1 LQREKGKEKTMSAE
15 KLDDTLDVIEKL
27 IETCRDGQ
35 AGYLEAAEHS
45 RNHELRA
52 FFSQQALERAKF
64 AGELETEARHLVE
77 ADPGR
82 KPSMASTL
90 HRAWIDLKH
99 KLGAGD
105 PSILES
111 VEAGESVARE
121 HYRDALKAGLPRAV
135 QEIVER
141 QAESVFAAHEQVRTL
156 QGVYKRA
163 A

>member
-1 LQREKGKEKTMSAE
+1 MCAE
-15 KLDDTLDVIEKL
+15 MVDNTIDVIEKL

-35 AGYLEAAEHS
+35 AGYLEAAEHA

-52 FFSQQALERAKF
+52 FFSQQGLERAKF
-64 AGELETEARHLVE
+64 AGELESEARHLGE
-77 ADPGR
+77 ADPER
-82 KPSMASTL
+82 KPSVASTL

-105 PSILES
+105 ESILES
-111 VEAGESVARE
+111 VESGEHNARN
-121 HYRDALKAGLPRAV
+121 HYHEALRAGLPRNL

-141 QAESVFAAHEQVRTL
+141 QAESVFAAHDQVRTL